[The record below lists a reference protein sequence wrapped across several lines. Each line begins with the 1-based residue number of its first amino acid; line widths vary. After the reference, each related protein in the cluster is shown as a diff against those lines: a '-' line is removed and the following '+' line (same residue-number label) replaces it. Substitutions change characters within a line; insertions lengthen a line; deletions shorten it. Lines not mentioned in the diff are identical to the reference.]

1 MSEPE
6 TGSIA
11 SLPLNALRAFDAASR
26 HGSFRLAAQELH
38 ITPSAVSHQIAH
50 LEERLG
56 CALFSRVGGRASL
69 SEEGRVLQ
77 PFIRDAFARMV
88 EGIDRVGRSVRQEL
102 TVQVYI
108 TVAVRWLMPRLHHFQ
123 RQRPELLL
131 KFNASHLSWDFEP
144 AIADVGII
152 STAEPVK
159 PGLHYTPLFEADLVL
174 VCSPSLLAGAPPLTA
189 PADIAGHQRLQVYTA
204 LEDWRTWSGAAG
216 IPFAPGGASASFDSY
231 LLVIEAACEGRGVAV
246 VPHFLAAQDIRS
258 GRLMQPFSVTAR
270 QPARWVLAC
279 RESLVADPAIVR
291 FREWLQDEVM
301 ADPLLGPHAAVR
313 GRGRRSAPAGQ
324 IMVASGA

>member
-1 MSEPE
+1 MSEGE
-6 TGSIA
+6 IGSAA
-11 SLPLNALRAFDAASR
+11 SLPLNALRAFEAAAR

-56 CALFSRVGGRASL
+56 CTLFQRAGGRTSL
-69 SEEGRVLQ
+69 SEEGRTLQ
-77 PFIRDAFARMV
+77 PFMREAFARMA
-88 EGIDRVGRSVRQEL
+88 EGIERVGRSVRQEL

-123 RQRPELLL
+123 RRHPGLLL
-131 KFNASHLSWDFEP
+131 KFNASHLSWEFEP

-152 STAEPVK
+152 STAEPVR

-174 VCSPSLLAGAPPLTA
+174 VCSPLLLAGAPPLTA
-189 PADIAGHQRLQVYTA
+189 PADVARHQRLHVYTA
-204 LEDWRTWSGAAG
+204 LADWRTWSEAAG

-258 GRLMQPFSVTAR
+258 GRLIQPFSVTAR
-270 QPARWVLAC
+270 QPARWVLAS
-279 RESLVADPAIVR
+279 RESLAADPVVVR
-291 FREWLQDEVM
+291 FRDWLIDEVT
-301 ADPLLGPHAAVR
+301 ADPLLGPHATGPRSLRQRA
-313 GRGRRSAPAGQ
+313 RRQAG
-324 IMVASGA
+324 VASGA

>member
-1 MSEPE
+1 MGGSE
-6 TGSIA
+6 TGSGA
-11 SLPLNALRAFDAASR
+11 SLPLNALRAFEAAAR

-56 CALFSRVGGRASL
+56 CALFQRSGGRASL

-77 PFIRDAFARMV
+77 PYARDAFARLA
-88 EGIDRVGRSVRQEL
+88 EGIERVGRSVRQDL

-123 RQRPELLL
+123 RRHPEVLL

-159 PGLHYTPLFEADLVL
+159 PGLHYTDLFEADLVL

-204 LEDWRTWSGAAG
+204 LADWRTWSQAAG
-216 IPFAPGGASASFDSY
+216 IVFAAGGASASFDSY

-246 VPHFLAAQDIRS
+246 VPHFLAAQDIRA
-258 GRLMQPFSVTAR
+258 GRLIQPFSVTAR

-279 RESLVADPAIVR
+279 RAGLAGDPAVTR
-291 FREWLQDEVM
+291 FRDWLLDEVT
-301 ADPLLGPHAAVR
+301 ADPLLGPHASGPRSLRQRA
-313 GRGRRSAPAGQ
+313 RRQAG
-324 IMVASGA
+324 VASGA